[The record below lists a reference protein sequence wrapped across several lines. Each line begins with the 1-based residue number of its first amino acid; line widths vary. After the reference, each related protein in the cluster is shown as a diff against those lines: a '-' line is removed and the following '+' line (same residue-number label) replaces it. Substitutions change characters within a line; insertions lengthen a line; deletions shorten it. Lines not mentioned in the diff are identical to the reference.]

1 MLKNNLEFYQNEKGR
16 LLQAYTRLPEI
27 GPELLNRIDRSS
39 DWINNSV
46 SELESNRFKLFI
58 AGQMNCGKSTLIN
71 ALLFG
76 KQILPVYDAVMT
88 SAITLIEHVS
98 ASPTN
103 QEGFQVE
110 FYSNEEW
117 QAIRVQAQADEQKLN
132 DFVKVQEYVRE
143 LGVIPSSVVGTGSKF
158 IAGFDELPAYVTP
171 AMKRREGKYT
181 PFVKSVTIYADN
193 ELLRDLVVVDTP
205 GTNDPN
211 EQRARLTE
219 DWIKQA
225 DAVVFVSYAGQALPA
240 EDVDFINRFM
250 LHVPSVN
257 RIIAVNKIDTVQGTS
272 ELEGYLQ
279 DLRNDERESIRQV
292 FSASTPTVMVC
303 ALGGLIKGYQG
314 TLPASLAGDRDRL
327 GPLGYLTAERHN
339 MNELRATIEERL
351 LRNKGERILDS
362 HKKRIESTRLLALN
376 AIDGDIEQINN
387 FIFERSKDLKKLQ
400 LDAISIEEK
409 RNEIHKLHEDF
420 NQKIQA
426 IIKDLYENKFDT
438 LQVRRLTDLHS
449 NQAAAQI
456 NKISSI
462 NKIKNDADWIF
473 KSALENATKEFNG
486 TAKSIWKEITHQI
499 LQEASI
505 FISNIGFDFLSERQI
520 KFIFDKAKITSID
533 GNEIDDLNIRK
544 AIDDSENLLFSIV
557 NYVFHSSIGID
568 KVKEDIAKE
577 IRDSMYNLLLNS
589 QNNIRIKFNGAF
601 HEFINQIELD
611 IHKSFENSK
620 NCIEELI
627 KNQRDV
633 ELQNSLDQE
642 TVKHL
647 SADRERI
654 LSLNTL

>member
-1 MLKNNLEFYQNEKGR
+1 MLGKNLNYYQEEKSK
-16 LLQAYTRLPEI
+16 LLQAYARLPEI
-27 GPELLNRIDRSS
+27 GSELLNRIDRSS

-46 SELESNRFKLFI
+46 SELESNRFKLFT

-117 QAIRVQAQADEQKLN
+117 QAIRAQAQADEQKLN

-279 DLRNDERESIRQV
+279 DLRDDERESIRQV

-303 ALGGLIKGYQG
+303 ALGGLIEGYQG
-314 TLPASLAGDRDRL
+314 TLPASLVGDRDRL
-327 GPLGYLTAERHN
+327 SPLGYLAAERHH
-339 MNELRATIEERL
+339 MNELRATIEDRL
-351 LRNKGERILDS
+351 LKNRGLNILDA
-362 HKKRIESTRLLALN
+362 HRQRIESTRQLALS
-376 AIDGDIEQINN
+376 AIDSDIEFIDNQ
-387 FIFERSKDLKKLQ
+387 IFERTNSVESLKNKQSFILNEIENITELSNRFRLKISEIADGQYEKLKSPLIFTEKHFIIIENRLKK
-400 LDAISIEEK
+400 IG
-409 RNEIHKLHEDF
+409 
-420 NQKIQA
+420 
-426 IIKDLYENKFDT
+426 
-438 LQVRRLTDLHS
+438 
-449 NQAAAQI
+449 
-456 NKISSI
+456 SI
-462 NKIKNDADWIF
+462 NKIEKDANWLQKI
-473 KSALENATKEFNG
+473 AIEEATKEFQDDF
-486 TAKSIWKEITHQI
+486 KIIWRDACIMF
-499 LQEASI
+499 LQEAKILKSDVGFE
-505 FISNIGFDFLSERQI
+505 FISERKI
-520 KFIFDKAKITSID
+520 DLILNKAKILNLDKNID
-533 GNEIDDLNIRK
+533 WRDDLLSVISDAQHSLKKFINQ
-544 AIDDSENLLFSIV
+544 LF
-557 NYVFHSSIGID
+557 NTNIGIQ
-568 KVKEDIAKE
+568 KIIENVAVA
-577 IRDSMYNLLLNS
+577 IRDSIHITLKHQRNEYQTLLSTTAKEFSYQVEDGLNREITEKRNAINKILND
-589 QNNIRIKFNGAF
+589 QQITEDINIIDRNKKMG
-601 HEFINQIELD
+601 
-611 IHKSFENSK
+611 
-620 NCIEELI
+620 LI
-627 KNQRDV
+627 KQRK
-633 ELQNSLDQE
+633 
-642 TVKHL
+642 TL
-647 SADRERI
+647 SQ
-654 LSLNTL
+654 LNLI